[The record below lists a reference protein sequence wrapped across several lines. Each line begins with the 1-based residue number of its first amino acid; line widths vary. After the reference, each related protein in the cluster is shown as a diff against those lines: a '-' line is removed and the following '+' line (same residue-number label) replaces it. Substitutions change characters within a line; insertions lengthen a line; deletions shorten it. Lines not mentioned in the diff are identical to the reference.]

1 MIATMHAIRQDE
13 LGGTQVLK
21 LATVPIPK
29 PGMGEILIRVRAAG
43 VNPVDVIAQHSGVF
57 VGGPPFHARLRCLR
71 RGGGRRLKRDLLPAW

>member
-1 MIATMHAIRQDE
+1 MIATLHAIRQDE

-21 LATVPIPK
+21 LTTVPIPK

-57 VGGPPFHARLRCLR
+57 IGEPPFML
-71 RGGGRRLKRDLLPAW
+71 G